1 MIHDKIKDQDYIKQ
15 NEATILMPV
24 YRWLVKPPMI
34 KDYSDV
40 INKIINQNK
49 FMVNLVAHASLIW

>member
-34 KDYSDV
+34 EQARQRLRPLKDKS
-40 INKIINQNK
+40 
-49 FMVNLVAHASLIW
+49 S